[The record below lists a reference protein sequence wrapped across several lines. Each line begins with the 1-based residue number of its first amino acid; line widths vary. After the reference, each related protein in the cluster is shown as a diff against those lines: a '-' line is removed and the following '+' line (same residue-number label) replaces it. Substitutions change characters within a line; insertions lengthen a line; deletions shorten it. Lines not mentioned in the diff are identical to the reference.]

1 MGVGGR
7 WMSGIMVLLG
17 IGGCASLAQA
27 ADPGD
32 ARVPVTVTT
41 AAVRDMPVYLE
52 GLGTV
57 QAYRTVQLKA
67 QVNGV
72 LLDLPAKEGQEVQKG
87 EVIAEIDPAPYKA
100 ALDQALAQ
108 RAQDMAQLQS
118 AQLDLA
124 RYAKLAKS
132 SYAPVQQ
139 VDDQRA
145 TVGKFQAAIQGDG
158 AAIETA
164 KINLGYCTIHAPFA
178 GRVGLYKIDI
188 GNLVQANGSSPILT
202 ITQDK
207 PIAVVFTLPEDQL
220 LAVQEAHAT
229 GPLGVQVTD
238 KESGQPIA
246 TGTLITP
253 DNTIDTATGT
263 ISLKAR
269 FANADDHLWPGEFV
283 TARLQIKT
291 LHDAVTLP
299 SIAVQHGPE
308 GLFVFQVKPDDSV
321 AQVPISVGYDDNG
334 VSVVTKGLSGHETIV
349 MSGQSRLTPG
359 TKVAP
364 RQATDAT
371 SASAAGG
378 KAAG

>member
-1 MGVGGR
+1 MGARGR

-17 IGGCASLAQA
+17 LLSEGSLAAWA
-27 ADPGD
+27 ATPGD
-32 ARVPVTVTT
+32 AGVPVTVTE
-41 AAVRDMPVYLE
+41 AKIQDVPVYLE

-57 QAYRTVQLKA
+57 QAYRTVRLEA
-67 QVNGV
+67 QVGGV

-87 EVIAEIDPAPYKA
+87 EIIAQIDPAPYKA

-108 RAQDMAQLQS
+108 RAQDIAQLQS
-118 AQLDLA
+118 AQLDLD

-145 TVGKFQAAIQGDG
+145 TVGRYQAAIQGDN
-158 AAIETA
+158 ASIETA
-164 KINLGYCTIHAPFA
+164 KINLGYCTIRAPFA
-178 GRVGLYKIDI
+178 GRVGLYQVDV
-188 GNLVQANGSSPILT
+188 GNLIQANGTTAILT
-202 ITQDK
+202 VTQDK

-220 LAVQEAHAT
+220 LAVQEART
-229 GPLGVQVTD
+229 SGPLGVQVTSKD
-238 KESGQPIA
+238 SGQPIA

-269 FANADDHLWPGEFV
+269 FANADDHLWPGQFV
-283 TARLQIKT
+283 NARLQIKT

-308 GLFVFQVKPDDSV
+308 GLFVFQVKPDDTV
-321 AQVPISVGYDDNG
+321 AQVPVSVGYDYDG
-334 VSVVTKGLSGHETIV
+334 LSVVTKGLSGHETIV

-364 RQATDAT
+364 RQATGVGAPADD
-371 SASAAGG
+371 